1 MVGHCGR
8 GDTGLL
14 LHRYVQIKHSQWTTG
29 DISCIWFTEHCAC
42 GPSQSVSGS
51 CFGWDSERS
60 QYYTWCQIQLGE
72 TVDDKEENGTLS
84 GLNIQLIKFQPD
96 IVQWLFDEK
105 NADFMERD
113 ELESYILYVDQQITR
128 IRTNTPVWYDLLPS
142 LIPLFGS

>member
-1 MVGHCGR
+1 M
-8 GDTGLL
+8 
-14 LHRYVQIKHSQWTTG
+14 
-29 DISCIWFTEHCAC
+29 
-42 GPSQSVSGS
+42 
-51 CFGWDSERS
+51 
-60 QYYTWCQIQLGE
+60 GE